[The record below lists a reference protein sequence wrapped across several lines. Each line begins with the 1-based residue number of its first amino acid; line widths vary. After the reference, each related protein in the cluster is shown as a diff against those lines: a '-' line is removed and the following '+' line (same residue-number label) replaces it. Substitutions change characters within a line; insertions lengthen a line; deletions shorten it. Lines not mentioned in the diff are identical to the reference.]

1 MLNCIYTRKLR
12 HNCEK
17 SNLKIQ
23 ANVRKNLVLLGM
35 MGVGKTTLGKI
46 VAKKTGLKF
55 IDTDTNIEENC
66 LMKISEIFKKKGEKF
81 FRLEENKEVLKSLKK
96 SNSVIALGGGAFM
109 DKAIRDSI
117 LKNAVSIWLD
127 ADLKDLNKR
136 IKWSNK
142 RPLLN
147 EKNNQKKINKLYDER
162 KNIYKLANHKINCD
176 NQSKESIAKKIITF
190 YEKY

>member
-55 IDTDTNIEENC
+55 IDTDANIEENC

-109 DKAIRDSI
+109 DKTIRDSI

-147 EKNNQKKINKLYDER
+147 EENNQKKINKLYDER

>member
-17 SNLKIQ
+17 SNLKFQ
-23 ANVRKNLVLLGM
+23 ESVRKNLVLLGM

-46 VAKKTGLKF
+46 VAKKVGLKF
-55 IDTDTNIEENC
+55 IDTDANIEKNC
-66 LMKISEIFKKKGEKF
+66 LMRISEIFKRKGEEF
-81 FRLEENKEVLKSLKK
+81 FRLEEEKEVLKSLKE
-96 SNSVIALGGGAFM
+96 SNSVIALGGGAFIN
-109 DKAIRDSI
+109 KTIRNNV
-117 LKNAVSIWLD
+117 LKNAISIWLD

-142 RPLLN
+142 RPLLSKEN
-147 EKNNQKKINKLYDER
+147 SQKKINKLYNKR
-162 KNIYKLANHKINCD
+162 KNIYKLANHIINCD
-176 NQSKESIAKKIITF
+176 KLSKKNIAKKIIIF

>member
-17 SNLKIQ
+17 SNLKFQ
-23 ANVRKNLVLLGM
+23 ESVRKNLVLLGM

-46 VAKKTGLKF
+46 VAKKVGLKF
-55 IDTDTNIEENC
+55 IDTDANIEKNC
-66 LMKISEIFKKKGEKF
+66 LMRISEIFKRKGEEF
-81 FRLEENKEVLKSLKK
+81 FRLEEEKEVLKSLKE
-96 SNSVIALGGGAFM
+96 SNSVIALGGGAFIN
-109 DKAIRDSI
+109 KTIRNNV
-117 LKNAVSIWLD
+117 LKNAISIWLD

-142 RPLLN
+142 RPLLSKEN
-147 EKNNQKKINKLYDER
+147 SQKKINKLYDKR
-162 KNIYKLANHKINCD
+162 KNIYKLANHRINCD
-176 NQSKESIAKKIITF
+176 KLSKENIAKKIIIF